1 MANKPG
7 HTRARRKP
15 LKPLR
20 AGMPGD
26 SGVLVVTRVRSI
38 TTSAHEAAGALGIR
52 HSPRPLSGGRLIN
65 DSGALR
71 GEVANVCLD
80 VIASAAKQ
88 SIAPRKG
95 RMDCFAALAM
105 TARLD
110 GLRRGACHRSRIRAT
125 RWRAMTGYPRK
136 LQLRQ
141 LRDCV
146 FECATPASTTCDADA
161 RVMQS
166 RNGTL
171 LRAEYH
177 CALRI
182 V

>member
-1 MANKPG
+1 MS
-7 HTRARRKP
+7 
-15 LKPLR
+15 
-20 AGMPGD
+20 GD
-26 SGVLVVTRVRSI
+26 SGVLVVTRVRS
-38 TTSAHEAAGALGIR
+38 TTIIAHEAAGALGIR
-52 HSPRPLSGGRLIN
+52 HSPRPLWAEGFLQ
-65 DSGALR
+65 DSGAAR
-71 GEVANVCLD
+71 REAANVCLA

-88 SIAPRKG
+88 SILSLRRDG
-95 RMDCFAALAM
+95 LLRC
-105 TARLD
+105 ARNDGAGD
-110 GLRRGACHRSRIRAT
+110 GLRRGACHRSRIRAP
-125 RWRAMTGYPRK
+125 RWPAMTGYPRK

-161 RVMQS
+161 RAMQS